1 VPRPVVTVAQVA
13 DHVEHARDVAGVEH
27 VGIGGD
33 YDGVDVLPEGLEDV
47 SCYPTLF
54 AELVERGWTDDELA
68 ALACRN
74 VLRVLRAAERP
85 PADLSD

>member
-1 VPRPVVTVAQVA
+1 
-13 DHVEHARDVAGVEH
+13 
-27 VGIGGD
+27 
-33 YDGVDVLPEGLEDV
+33 V

-74 VLRVLRAAERP
+74 VLRVLRAAE
-85 PADLSD
+85 PA